1 MRLTA
6 QRVLRRAVVVTLAVE
21 TDVSSWGGVA
31 QLVFVCLFYFIL
43 RLASALPVL
52 GEAKGA
58 HTWPTWRREEGP
70 RQLAVSG
77 ELFDLSDDVDESTDR
92 WRDPVEAE
100 HSGDK
105 DRVKKKT

>member
-1 MRLTA
+1 M
-6 QRVLRRAVVVTLAVE
+6 
-21 TDVSSWGGVA
+21 
-31 QLVFVCLFYFIL
+31 
-43 RLASALPVL
+43 L

-105 DRVKKKT
+105 DRVKKKNMTSQICSSLVLTFYITRNKTAPWLVKTPTARSLCHYFDYVCIFYAK